1 MRLVSST
8 GPCEGPISRMNNDV
22 TVLLSAMQGG
32 SPDAAAELLPL
43 IYNELRRLAAAKM
56 AREQPGQTLQP
67 TALVHEA
74 WLRLVD
80 QNGQAH
86 FQNRAHFFGAAAEAM
101 RRILVEAARRK
112 NAARRGGGQEH
123 LNVDEIEIT
132 APTKDDDELLAVH
145 EALDRLAA
153 ESPERA
159 ELVKLR
165 YFAGLQIEEAAAAM
179 GISERTAKR
188 YWTFAR
194 AWLFDEIQ
202 RAR

>member
-1 MRLVSST
+1 
-8 GPCEGPISRMNNDV
+8 MNDDV
-22 TVLLSAMQGG
+22 TRLLAAIRDGDASAA
-32 SPDAAAELLPL
+32 DELLRHV
-43 IYNELRRLAAAKM
+43 YTELRHLAAAKM

-80 QNGQAH
+80 KDGQAQ
-86 FQNRAHFFGAAAEAM
+86 FDNRAHFFGAAAEAM

-112 NAARRGGGQEH
+112 MALRRGGRQAR
-123 LNVDEIEIT
+123 LDVDEIEIA
-132 APTKDDDELLAVH
+132 APAKDDELLAVH
-145 EALDRLAA
+145 EALDRLAV

-165 YFAGLQIEEAAAAM
+165 YFTGLSIEEAATAL

-188 YWTFAR
+188 WWTFSR
-194 AWLFDEIQ
+194 AWLFDLIKGM
-202 RAR
+202 RGR

>member
-1 MRLVSST
+1 MK
-8 GPCEGPISRMNNDV
+8 NDV
-22 TVLLSAMQGG
+22 TLILSAIQNG
-32 SPDAAAELLPL
+32 DASAADALMPL
-43 IYNELRRLAAAKM
+43 IYDELRGLAAAKM
-56 AREQPGQTLQP
+56 ARERPGQTLQP

-80 QNGQAH
+80 EDGQAR

-112 NAARRGGGQEH
+112 LAQRRGGRQS
-123 LNVDEIEIT
+123 LLDVDEVEIA
-132 APTKDDDELLAVH
+132 APAKNEDELLAVS
-145 EALDRLAA
+145 EALDRLAMN
-153 ESPERA
+153 SPERA

-165 YFAGLQIEEAAAAM
+165 YFAGLQIAEAAAAM

-194 AWLFDEIQ
+194 AWLFDEIK
-202 RAR
+202 RGK